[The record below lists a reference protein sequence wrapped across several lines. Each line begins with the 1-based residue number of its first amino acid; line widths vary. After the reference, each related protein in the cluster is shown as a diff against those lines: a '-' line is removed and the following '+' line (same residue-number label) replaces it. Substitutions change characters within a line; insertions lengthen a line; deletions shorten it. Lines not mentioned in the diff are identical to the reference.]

1 MLTDEM
7 VEAAARAM
15 DAAMAYEVER
25 DVLACDLTREEQR
38 KVATAALTAALPLIR
53 AQVLEEATRLVEKRT
68 QLHLSAFSKAVEV
81 RHDGHQTHYAARNIE
96 AEEIASH
103 LRALK
108 ENPNG

>member
-38 KVATAALTAALPLIR
+38 KVAIAALTAALPLIR
-53 AQVLEEATRLVEKRT
+53 AQVFDRIEHELKMTALTNVENSTDWIDGFEFAWARTR
-68 QLHLSAFSKAVEV
+68 
-81 RHDGHQTHYAARNIE
+81 AAI
-96 AEEIASH
+96 
-103 LRALK
+103 K
-108 ENPNG
+108 ENTDG